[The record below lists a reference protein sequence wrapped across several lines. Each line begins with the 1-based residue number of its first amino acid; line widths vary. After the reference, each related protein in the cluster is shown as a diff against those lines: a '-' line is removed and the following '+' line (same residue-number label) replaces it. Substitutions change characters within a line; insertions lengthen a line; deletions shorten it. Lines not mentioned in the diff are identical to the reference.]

1 MKKYA
6 AALLLLSGFFT
17 ACEEKGPNINLT
29 APTAIATDTTYTATV
44 ETVQARQVLVE
55 EFTGVKCPNCPE
67 GHAVLRSLLTSFP
80 NGVNIVSYQA
90 YNSAQT
96 EPIKNETRSDNRT
109 QAATEIS
116 TSVFGGIPSLPT
128 AGIDRAPDGGSL
140 LNSRSLWPAITT
152 TRSKIA
158 PPVNLTISSEYDAAS
173 RQVTATVRMAYTQS
187 VTQPHRL
194 SLAITEGNIIDA
206 QEYPDSVQLD
216 YEHEHV
222 FRQFVTANTGDD
234 LLKDMTT
241 KEAGRVIE
249 RQFKFVLKE
258 AYKPENCYLL
268 GFVHYADGNEK
279 SVMQSAEKKIK

>member
-29 APTAIATDTTYTATV
+29 APTAVATDTTYTMPT
-44 ETVQARQVLVE
+44 ETAQTRQVLVE

-96 EPIKNETRSDNRT
+96 EPIKDETRSDNRT

-116 TSVFGGIPSLPT
+116 TIVFGGIPSLPT
-128 AGIDRAPDGGSL
+128 AGIDRESVGGSL
-140 LNSRSLWPAITT
+140 LNSRSLWPSITENRT
-152 TRSKIA
+152 KLA
-158 PPVNLTISSEYDAAS
+158 PPVNLTISTAYNAAT
-173 RQVTATVRMAYTQS
+173 RQVTATVRMAYTQA

-194 SLAITEGNIIDA
+194 SLAITEGAIVDA

-234 LLKDMTT
+234 VLKDMAT

-249 RQFKFVLKE
+249 RQFKFVLNE

-268 GFVHYADGNEK
+268 GFVHYAAGNEK
-279 SVMQSAEKKIK
+279 SVLQSAQKKIK